1 MYSFNQKGG
10 MDLNLSFHNFKN
22 SGRRSSFSKM
32 IHQTHFLAGAVSD
45 QYQLH
50 LYLASPEKELELFTI
65 ITVKNFK

>member
-1 MYSFNQKGG
+1 
-10 MDLNLSFHNFKN
+10 
-22 SGRRSSFSKM
+22 M